1 MRRDR
6 RALTAKVLSF
16 DVSLVSP
23 LLMLSG
29 YVAFRA
35 SPGSRFKDVG
45 RIGIGL
51 GLMLLSL
58 HLMVEVIQPVGAS
71 AVFKDVLSL
80 ITGDPILDVML
91 AAVFTF
97 AAHSS
102 VATMLLLVPICNEH
116 AVTPIAALALALGI
130 NLGGAL
136 PPESSRPVRRTRPA
150 GASPSA
156 TFFSGRQDVSSCCR
170 CSAGLR
176 R

>member
-58 HLMVEVIQPVGAS
+58 HLMVEAIQPVGAS

-80 ITGDPILDVML
+80 ITE
-91 AAVFTF
+91 
-97 AAHSS
+97 AH
-102 VATMLLLVPICNEH
+102 
-116 AVTPIAALALALGI
+116 
-130 NLGGAL
+130 
-136 PPESSRPVRRTRPA
+136 A
-150 GASPSA
+150 GASA
-156 TFFSGRQDVSSCCR
+156 TEAPVQAAKRGVNVR
-170 CSAGLR
+170 L
-176 R
+176 